1 MWVECIVVVS
11 GCCCKEVYRFRHN
24 ITYPYSICIS
34 SFFSSIIPTSL
45 FINPRRACAE
55 GYSSRLVCM
64 YVCHVHAILAVRAI
78 KIVTKDTIVLNV
90 RFAAIL

>member
-34 SFFSSIIPTSL
+34 SFFSSSIPTSL
-45 FINPRRACAE
+45 FINPRRAFAERVTVVVLCACMSVTHTLFWQ
-55 GYSSRLVCM
+55 YARLK
-64 YVCHVHAILAVRAI
+64 L
-78 KIVTKDTIVLNV
+78 
-90 RFAAIL
+90 